1 MSVYSYLRV
10 SSDKQDVQSQNQC
23 ITDFAGKN
31 GWKIDE
37 QIVDDGVSG
46 SIDYHKRMLGN
57 LLEKVKE
64 KDIII
69 VSEISRLGRNL
80 LMVMEI
86 LNFCMKAG
94 ATVYSVKDNYKLG
107 DDIQSKV
114 LAFAFGLSA
123 EIERKMI
130 QARTKEGL
138 QLRVKAGILL
148 GRPVGAKT
156 SEEKKTCN
164 SETELQQIK
173 FQFELGVPISRI
185 AKNLSTTK
193 ETIYKRLY
201 EQGVHLAPH
210 VQKKIE
216 ADNKRFLQIKENAKH
231 AWKDTPLERVDLS
244 DKDKRKWLEKIDSG
258 KTIPEIADEFSN
270 FTYDQIYDT
279 IYCDAEMNRL
289 YRSRGQKRIKG
300 IKTKREFTPTG
311 V

>member
-10 SSDKQDVQSQNQC
+10 SSDKQDVNSQNQC
-23 ITDFAGKN
+23 VTEFAEKQGWEIT
-31 GWKIDE
+31 E
-37 QIVDDGVSG
+37 QIIDDGVSG
-46 SIDYHKRMLGN
+46 GVDYHNRMLGK

-86 LNFCMKAG
+86 LNFCMKVG

-148 GRPVGAKT
+148 GRPVGATT
-156 SEEKKTCN
+156 SEEKKVCN
-164 SETELQQIK
+164 DEEAKKQIK
-173 FQFELGVPISRI
+173 YQYEIGVPIRRI
-185 AKNLSTTK
+185 AKNFETTK
-193 ETIYKRLY
+193 ETVYRRLY
-201 EQGVHLAPH
+201 HMGVHLAAH
-210 VQKKIE
+210 IKKKLE
-216 ADNKRFLQIKENAKH
+216 RENRRFKNQQEYKKH
-231 AWKDTPLERVDLS
+231 AWKDTPFENIELTEEE
-244 DKDKRKWLEKIDSG
+244 KKKWLAKIDSG
-258 KTIPEIADEFSN
+258 KTIPEIASDFSDL
-270 FTYDQIYDT
+270 TYDQVYDT
-279 IYCDAEMNRL
+279 IYCDVDMNRL
-289 YRSRGQKRIKG
+289 YRQRGQKRIKG
-300 IKTKREFTPTG
+300 VKTKSEFIKE
-311 V
+311 

>member
-10 SSDKQDVQSQNQC
+10 SSDKQDINSQNQC
-23 ITDFAGKN
+23 VAAFATNK

-37 QIVDDGVSG
+37 QIIDDGVSG
-46 SIDYHKRMLGN
+46 GIDYHKRMLGK
-57 LLEKVKE
+57 LLDKVKK

-86 LNFCMKAG
+86 LNFCMKVG

-148 GRPVGAKT
+148 GRPIGATT
-156 SEEKKTCN
+156 SEEKKSCN
-164 SETELQQIK
+164 NETDLKQIK
-173 FQFELGVPISRI
+173 FQYELGVPINRI
-185 AKNLSTTK
+185 AKNLGATK
-193 ETIYKRLY
+193 ETIYRRLY
-201 EQGVHLAPH
+201 EQGVHISPH

-216 ADNKRFLQIKENAKH
+216 AEKKRFFDKRKNGNH
-231 AWKDTPLERVDLS
+231 AWKDTPFENIELS
-244 DKDKRKWLEKIDSG
+244 DAERKKWLEKIDSG
-258 KTIPEIADEFSN
+258 KTIPEIALDFSN
-270 FTYDQIYDT
+270 LTYEQVYDT
-279 IYCDAEMNRL
+279 IYLDIEMNKL
-289 YRSRGQKRIKG
+289 YRKRAQKRIKG
-300 IKTKREFTPTG
+300 VKTKSEFLPAEA
-311 V
+311 